1 MTIISDKHKCIFIR
15 IPKTGT
21 SSIEH
26 AFKLNDPGSV
36 SQDDAIPHG
45 HHGWEEVKRMAGDD
59 RWETYFKFCV
69 FREPIDWVT
78 SNVVYGAQYHWDKE
92 LYGRMLKKRIDNY
105 VIDHPTIPNSVAL
118 KSLETVQV
126 DGLITKEDVDAFIN
140 LRKFWNRPANHQFQS
155 DWVPD
160 DIDLVIDFANI
171 ESGWAQVKEKLGL
184 DFDIPWI
191 NKSEY
196 IEGVDYDLT
205 SPALEYAK
213 EYYEK
218 DIQFYEGICKQ

>member
-26 AFKLNDPGSV
+26 AFNLSDPGSV
-36 SQDDAIPHG
+36 APDDDIPYG

-69 FREPIDWVT
+69 FRDPVDWVI
-78 SNVVYGAQYHWDKE
+78 SNVMYGTQWHWDKDK
-92 LYGRMLKKRIDNY
+92 YGRILKQRIDNY
-105 VIDHPTIPNSVAL
+105 VIDHPTIPDSVAL

-126 DGLITKEDVDAFIN
+126 DGFITKEDVDAFIN
-140 LRKFWNRPANHQFQS
+140 MRKFWNKPAYHQFQS

-171 ESGWAQVKEKLGL
+171 EIGWDQVKEKLGL

-191 NKSEY
+191 NRGNY
-196 IEGVDYDLT
+196 IEGMDYEYT
-205 SPALEYAK
+205 YPALEYVK
-213 EYYEK
+213 EYYDK